1 MVSNDSRP
9 ACWTPNPDPLAS
21 GGTAVTPSPDPPRPH
36 AKLPAV
42 IKLSHRYE
50 QISCR
55 LTVEGFPDV
64 STGQGSQAI
73 GILTGWSLALAGHT
87 ELEGKREHLEALLQV
102 VAPYARHLISAAP
115 RAFGDPVSPVAVH
128 PEGSRHRLELRS
140 SQPNTPPMALHL
152 DDAELADLVRC
163 LDQLLLDPRLQLDLQ
178 APTPQPLR
186 RSELR
191 KRVPLG
197 RRLAAP
203 LCGIAALG
211 LAGSLSWMVP
221 TPKPG
226 SFNQTQGK
234 GTSSVAEPG
243 KTSATGKTAAPGPA
257 KAPVP
262 ARQAQTS
269 QEAGTRPGPSQ
280 TPR

>member
-1 MVSNDSRP
+1 M
-9 ACWTPNPDPLAS
+9 
-21 GGTAVTPSPDPPRPH
+21 
-36 AKLPAV
+36 

-64 STGQGSQAI
+64 SSGQGSQAI

-87 ELEGKREHLEALLQV
+87 ELEGKRDHLEALLQV
-102 VAPYARHLISAAP
+102 VAPYARHLISGAP

-128 PEGSRHRLELRS
+128 PDGSRHRLELRS

-163 LDQLLLDPRLQLDLQ
+163 LDQLLLDPRLQLNLQ

-197 RRLAAP
+197 RRIAAP
-203 LCGIAALG
+203 LCGMAALG
-211 LAGSLSWMVP
+211 LAGAVSWMVP
-221 TPKPG
+221 IPKPG
-226 SFNQTQGK
+226 SFNPTEGK
-234 GTSSVAEPG
+234 GTSSVAAPGNSSSSGKSAVQEKTPTPG
-243 KTSATGKTAAPGPA
+243 KTAPPGKTAAPGPA
-257 KAPVP
+257 EAPAP
-262 ARQAQTS
+262 APQAQTS
-269 QEAGTRPGPSQ
+269 QGTGTLAGSSP

>member
-1 MVSNDSRP
+1 M
-9 ACWTPNPDPLAS
+9 
-21 GGTAVTPSPDPPRPH
+21 
-36 AKLPAV
+36 
-42 IKLSHRYE
+42 IKLSHRFE

-64 STGQGSQAI
+64 STGQSSQAI

-102 VAPYARHLISAAP
+102 VAPYARHLISGAP
-115 RAFGDPVSPVAVH
+115 RTFGDQVSPVAVH
-128 PEGSRHRLELRS
+128 PDGSRHRLELRS
-140 SQPNTPPMALHL
+140 SQPNTPPLALHL

-163 LDQLLLDPRLQLDLQ
+163 LDQLLLDPRLQLNLQ

-197 RRLAAP
+197 RRIAAP
-203 LCGIAALG
+203 LCGMAALG
-211 LAGSLSWMVP
+211 LAGAVSWIVP
-221 TPKPG
+221 IPKPG
-226 SFNQTQGK
+226 SFNPTQVK
-234 GTSSVAEPG
+234 GTSAVADPG
-243 KTSATGKTAAPGPA
+243 KAVATEPAQAPAPA
-257 KAPVP
+257 P
-262 ARQAQTS
+262 QAQTS
-269 QEAGTRPGPSQ
+269 QGTGTRPGPSQ

>member
-1 MVSNDSRP
+1 M
-9 ACWTPNPDPLAS
+9 
-21 GGTAVTPSPDPPRPH
+21 
-36 AKLPAV
+36 

-64 STGQGSQAI
+64 STGQGHQAI

-87 ELEGKREHLEALLQV
+87 ELEGKRDHLEALLKV
-102 VAPYARHLISAAP
+102 VAPYARHLISGAP
-115 RAFGDPVSPVAVH
+115 RVFGDPDSPVAIH
-128 PEGSRHRLELRS
+128 PDGPRHRLELRS
-140 SQPNTPPMALHL
+140 SQPNTPPLTLHL

-163 LDQLLLDPRLQLDLQ
+163 LDQLVLDARLQLNLQ
-178 APTPQPLR
+178 TPRPQPLR

-203 LCGIAALG
+203 VCGMAALG
-211 LAGSLSWMVP
+211 LAGAFSWMVP

-226 SFNQTQGK
+226 SFSPDQAK
-234 GTSSVAEPG
+234 GTSSLVAP
-243 KTSATGKTAAPGPA
+243 GKTAAPGKSTAPDKPVSPGKPVVPGQIGATGQAATNRAGEEPA
-257 KAPVP
+257 PG
-262 ARQAQTS
+262 AQT
-269 QEAGTRPGPSQ
+269 QTNQGGDTRPGPSQ
-280 TPR
+280 APR

>member
-1 MVSNDSRP
+1 M
-9 ACWTPNPDPLAS
+9 
-21 GGTAVTPSPDPPRPH
+21 
-36 AKLPAV
+36 
-42 IKLSHRYE
+42 IKLSHRFE

-64 STGQGSQAI
+64 STGQSSQAI

-102 VAPYARHLISAAP
+102 VAPYARHLISGAP

-128 PEGSRHRLELRS
+128 PDGSRHRLELRS
-140 SQPNTPPMALHL
+140 SQPNTPPLALHL

-163 LDQLLLDPRLQLDLQ
+163 LDQLLLDPRLQLNLQ

-197 RRLAAP
+197 RRIAAP
-203 LCGIAALG
+203 LCGMAALG
-211 LAGSLSWMVP
+211 LAGAVSWIVP
-221 TPKPG
+221 IPKPG
-226 SFNQTQGK
+226 SFNPTQGK
-234 GTSSVAEPG
+234 GTGPV
-243 KTSATGKTAAPGPA
+243 AAPGETSVPGKATVPDKSAVPGMAAATGTAQAPA
-257 KAPVP
+257 PTP
-262 ARQAQTS
+262 QAQTS
-269 QEAGTRPGPSQ
+269 QGTGTRPGPSQ

>member
-1 MVSNDSRP
+1 
-9 ACWTPNPDPLAS
+9 
-21 GGTAVTPSPDPPRPH
+21 
-36 AKLPAV
+36 V

-87 ELEGKREHLEALLQV
+87 ELEGKREHLEALLRV
-102 VAPYARHLISAAP
+102 VAPYARHLISGAP
-115 RAFGDPVSPVAVH
+115 RVFGDPDSPVAIH
-128 PEGSRHRLELRS
+128 PDAPRHRLELRS
-140 SQPNTPPMALHL
+140 SQPHTPPLTLHL

-163 LDQLLLDPRLQLDLQ
+163 LDQLVLDARLQLNLQ
-178 APTPQPLR
+178 TPRPQPLR

-197 RRLAAP
+197 RRIAAP
-203 LCGIAALG
+203 ICGMAALG
-211 LAGSLSWMVP
+211 LAGAVSWMVP

-226 SFNQTQGK
+226 SFSPAQAK
-234 GTSSVAEPG
+234 GPSSLVDP
-243 KTSATGKTAAPGPA
+243 GKTAAPDKSTAPSKSTEPGKSTAPGKTASPGKSGAPGQIGATGLAAPNRAGEAPA
-257 KAPVP
+257 PG
-262 ARQAQTS
+262 AQT
-269 QEAGTRPGPSQ
+269 QTNQGAGTRTGPSQ
-280 TPR
+280 APR